1 MNHSNYLKINKFI
14 KIGPKSINSLQ
25 KVNKLI
31 KVAWVCASIVRWPTT
46 VAGPK
51 A

>member
-1 MNHSNYLKINKFI
+1 MNTQKLFKHKQTHQNWPKCINTI
-14 KIGPKSINSLQ
+14 Q

-31 KVAWVCASIVRWPTT
+31 KVAWVCASTVRWPTT